1 VRGSKRQKA
10 TGVWEL
16 RVHISAGKYRSRT
29 FRGSAKKADTALR
42 ALIGE
47 VEAERARPAAGVTL
61 GEWIEQ
67 WLARVSKVWTSPSS
81 AKTCRAVIDNH
92 LVGHRLHDLPLH
104 DVTRSDVTEWVAGLK
119 VAPSSVKRYH
129 GVVRS
134 ALQEAVN
141 LDLIPTNPADRVR
154 MPKVTRREHPQIPAD
169 ALAAVFAAADQQ
181 TKLLIRLATATG
193 VRKGQLVGFRWS
205 DFDHERGTVTVARS
219 VARADGGVL
228 VKETKTGSIHTMTI
242 DADTLALVGEW
253 RSHLEDELGAPLGD
267 GTYLFAANVERTKPM
282 YPDTV
287 NARWRAVA
295 QPAGLGHIRVHDLR
309 HFHATTLIS
318 QGVDVVTVASR
329 LGHKNPAVTL
339 RVYSHPITEADQ
351 AAAATL
357 SRFLPTD

>member
-1 VRGSKRQKA
+1 
-10 TGVWEL
+10 VWEL
-16 RVHISAGKYRSRT
+16 RVHVGGGKYRSRT
-29 FRGSAKKADTALR
+29 YRGSAKNADAALR
-42 ALIGE
+42 TLIGE
-47 VEAERARPAAGVTL
+47 VEAERARPASGLTVS
-61 GEWIEQ
+61 EWMWR
-67 WLARVSKVWTSPSS
+67 WLARGETTWASPATVRTARNVIASS
-81 AKTCRAVIDNH
+81 IDPTFGAVALDALTRVDID
-92 LVGHRLHDLPLH
+92 G
-104 DVTRSDVTEWVAGLK
+104 WVAGLQQRGL
-119 VAPSSVKRYH
+119 AAATIKRYH
-129 GVVRS
+129 GTLRA
-134 ALQEAVN
+134 ALEEAVR
-141 LDLIPTNPADRVR
+141 LELLAANPASRTR
-154 MPKVTRREHPQIPAD
+154 LPKVARREHPQIPAD
-169 ALAAVFAAADQQ
+169 RLADAYAAADQQ

-219 VARADGGVL
+219 VARADSGVV

-253 RSHLEDELGAPLGD
+253 RSHLEDERGRALGD
-267 GTYLFAANVERTKPM
+267 DSYVFSNDANRTVPW

-287 NARWRAVA
+287 NVRWRAVA